1 MHGGGQG
8 FDSPAVHQVGVVQEE
23 RGMATAQKVN
33 SCVAN
38 DAFTLLIRNASSG
51 TAHVAVSRAFNRD
64 PIRASDCETS
74 LTYRLNSL
82 R

>member
-23 RGMATAQKVN
+23 RGMATAQKVD
-33 SCVAN
+33 SC
-38 DAFTLLIRNASSG
+38 
-51 TAHVAVSRAFNRD
+51 AVSRAFNRD